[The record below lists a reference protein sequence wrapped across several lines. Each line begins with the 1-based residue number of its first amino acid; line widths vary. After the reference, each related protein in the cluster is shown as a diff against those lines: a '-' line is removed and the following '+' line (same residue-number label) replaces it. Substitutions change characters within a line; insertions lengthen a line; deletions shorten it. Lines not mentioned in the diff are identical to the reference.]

1 MDVMHEGH
9 ISGRLLRLRSA
20 CVLFSVAALF
30 GAARTNSA
38 QTEGVTASE
47 ILIGSCAALEGPANA
62 LGTQTVLGAKAYL
75 NHINEGGGVNGRKIR
90 LLSYDDSYEPTKAV
104 ECFNRLRA
112 EPVFAAAFF
121 VGTPTAAKHV
131 PLAEQYKIPIV
142 GLFTGAQLLREP
154 FKRYVINVRA
164 SYYDETREQVDN
176 LWKVLGVRKLGVIYQ
191 DDAFGTAVL
200 DGVKLALKKYDS
212 VPVALGTFPRNTLD
226 VVKGIDAVRA
236 ADPEAVVMVGPYA
249 PLAEI
254 VKRGKK
260 SGWNPLYLTVSFVGT
275 ESFMKEAG
283 EAGSGTVITQVVPPY
298 TRVDLPTVV
307 FYLTTLKK
315 YFPEAQAS
323 FVSFEGFVDALV
335 LVEGLKRAGRDLNR
349 EKLIEAI
356 ESIKDK
362 DLGLGPRLR
371 LSYSATDH
379 SGFHSVYYSVIRDG
393 RIVAFTDWSDLKKKK
408 Q

>member
-1 MDVMHEGH
+1 
-9 ISGRLLRLRSA
+9 
-20 CVLFSVAALF
+20 VLFGAAALF
-30 GAARTNSA
+30 GPARPTAAK
-38 QTEGVTASE
+38 TEGVTASE
-47 ILIGSCAALEGPANA
+47 ILIGSCAALEGPASV

-75 NHINEGGGVNGRKIR
+75 NHINEGGGVNGRTIR
-90 LLSYDDSYEPTKAV
+90 LLSHDDSYEPTKAV

-112 EPVFAAAFF
+112 EKVFAAAFF
-121 VGTPTAAKHV
+121 VGTPTAAKHAL
-131 PLAEQYKIPIV
+131 LAEQYKIPIV
-142 GLFTGAQLLREP
+142 GLFTGAQFLREP

-176 LWKVLGVRKLGVIYQ
+176 LWKVLGVRKIGVIYQ
-191 DDAFGTAVL
+191 DDAFGAAVL
-200 DGVKLALKKYDS
+200 DGVKLALKKYNS

-226 VVKGIDAVRA
+226 VVKGIDSVRA
-236 ADPEAVVMVGPYA
+236 GDPEAVVMVGPYA

-275 ESFMKEAG
+275 EAFMKEAG
-283 EAGSGTVITQVVPPY
+283 EDGEGTVITQVVPPY

-307 FYLTTLKK
+307 FYLATLKK
-315 YFPEAQAS
+315 YFPDAQPN

-335 LVEGLKRAGRDLNR
+335 LVEGLKRAGSDLSR

-362 DLGLGPRLR
+362 DIGLGPRLT
-371 LSYSATDH
+371 LSYSAGDH
-379 SGFHSVYYSVIRDG
+379 SGFHRVYCSVIRLR
-393 RIVAFTDWSDLKKKK
+393 RIVAFVDWKDLKQKT

>member
-1 MDVMHEGH
+1 MDATHQGRA
-9 ISGRLLRLRSA
+9 SGRPIRRRST
-20 CVLFSVAALF
+20 CVLLGAAALL
-30 GAARTNSA
+30 GAAQPTAA
-38 QTEGVTASE
+38 QTEGVTDSE
-47 ILIGSCAALEGPANA
+47 IVIGSCAALEGPASF

-75 NHINEGGGVNGRKIR
+75 NHINNGGGVNGRKIR
-90 LLSYDDSYEPTKAV
+90 LVSYDDSYEPVKAV

-142 GLFTGAQLLREP
+142 GLFTGAQLLHEP

-176 LWKVLGVRKLGVIYQ
+176 LWKVLGVRKIGVIYQ
-191 DDAFGTAVL
+191 DDAFGAAVL
-200 DGVKLALKKYDS
+200 EGVKLALKKYNS
-212 VPVALGTFPRNTLD
+212 APVALGTFPRNTLD
-226 VVKGIDAVRA
+226 VVKGIEAVRA
-236 ADPEAVVMVGPYA
+236 ANPEAVVMVGPYA

-275 ESFMKEAG
+275 EAFMKEAG
-283 EAGSGTVITQVVPPY
+283 EDGWGTVITQVVPPY

-315 YFPEAQAS
+315 YFPEAQPN

-335 LVEGLKRAGRDLNR
+335 LVEGLKRAGRDLSR

-362 DLGLGPRLR
+362 DIGLGPRLA

-379 SGFHSVYYSVIRDG
+379 SGFHRVYYSVIRTG
-393 RIVAFTDWSDLKKKK
+393 RIVAITDWKDLKKKT

>member
-1 MDVMHEGH
+1 MRDGRR
-9 ISGRLLRLRSA
+9 SGRPTRRRLASLLLSG
-20 CVLFSVAALF
+20 AALLA
-30 GAARTNSA
+30 AARTSSA

-90 LLSYDDSYEPTKAV
+90 LLSYDDGYEPTKAV

-121 VGTPTAAKHV
+121 VGTPTAVKHV
-131 PLAEQYKIPIV
+131 ALAEQYKIPLV
-142 GLFTGAQLLREP
+142 GLFTGAQILREP

-164 SYYDETREQVDN
+164 SYYDETREHIDN
-176 LWKVLGVRKLGVIYQ
+176 LWQVLGLRKLGVIYQ
-191 DDAFGTAVL
+191 DDAFGIAVL
-200 DGVKLALKKYDS
+200 DGVKLALKKYNAA
-212 VPVALGTFPRNTLD
+212 PVALGTFPRNTLD
-226 VVKGIDAVRA
+226 VAKGMESVRA

-249 PLAEI
+249 PVAEI

-275 ESFMKEAG
+275 ESFMKEAA
-283 EAGSGTVITQVVPPY
+283 EAGEGTVITQVVPPY

-315 YFPEAQAS
+315 YFPDAQPN

-335 LVEGLKRAGRDLNR
+335 LVEGLKRAGRDLSR
-349 EKLIEAI
+349 ERLIDAI

-362 DLGLGPRLR
+362 DIGLGPRLM

-379 SGFHSVYYSVIRDG
+379 SGFHRVYYSVIRAG
-393 RIVAFTDWSDLKKKK
+393 RVVAFTDWNDLKKKH
-408 Q
+408 